1 MYLSLTKREAVKK
14 QNLHLDC
21 TNCQHMAVSS
31 FCTLKQE
38 ELKSLNTYKTTLQVK
53 KKQILFHEND
63 LVRGLHCVH
72 EGKVKLYKTLDDGST
87 QILRIAKSSDL
98 IGYRGLVGNGRY
110 IATAETIEESVVCFI
125 PKERILE
132 LIATNLKFSLGIMAK
147 IAEDISDAE
156 NKAISFIQRNSKE
169 RLAEALLLMEQSFG
183 VTTDGYIDIIL
194 TREELAGITGNVME
208 TAIRILHQWEA
219 DGIVTLDKKR
229 IKLNDRE
236 ALLEISN
243 HID

>member
-1 MYLSLTKREAVKK
+1 MKK
-14 QNLHLDC
+14 QNIHLDC
-21 TNCQHMAVSS
+21 THCQHLASS
-31 FCTLKQE
+31 LFCTLKHD
-38 ELKSLNTYKTTLQVK
+38 ELQSLNAHKTTLHVK

-125 PKERILE
+125 PKDRILE
-132 LIATNLKFSLGIMAK
+132 LIAKNLKFSLGIMAK

-156 NKAISFIQRNSKE
+156 NKAISFIQRSSKE

-183 VTTDGYIDIIL
+183 VTVDGYIDIIL

-208 TAIRILHQWEA
+208 TAIRILHQWEVE
-219 DGIVTLDKKR
+219 GIVTLDKKR
-229 IKLNDRE
+229 ICLNNRE
-236 ALLEISN
+236 TLLEISN